1 MQALK
6 FGLLAE
12 TAAQLDDLTLLV
24 KQAGHEIAFS
34 IRANSASEELSCAA
48 GAEAWVVRLNLQ
60 NDKALVL
67 VEQLESFNL
76 PVIYDD
82 IESYAELGLGE
93 RVNRFAAKL
102 QLCAGTTTPPQG
114 STKAAEIWVL
124 AASTGGPEAVT
135 SFLKTLPTTV
145 SGVAFVYVQHINP
158 EISATLQRALVRN
171 TTWTVLNCNRSQ
183 QLMEKCI
190 YVVPPDHQ
198 VDIHSTG
205 VISPLADTWLGRYSP
220 SADQVMARV
229 ARNYG
234 KNGGAIIFSGMGDDG
249 SRSCGYMHGSG
260 GIIWAQSPLTCA
272 VDSMPCSA
280 IKTGHVSYQGSP
292 ENLAHHFM
300 YGRHISL
307 LKKSS
312 QLRN

>member
-12 TAAQLDDLTLLV
+12 TEAQLDDLALLI
-24 KQAGHEIAFS
+24 KQAGHEVTCA
-34 IRANSASEELSCAA
+34 IRASSSRESLSNAQEL
-48 GAEAWVVRLNLQ
+48 EAWVVRLDLQ
-60 NDKALVL
+60 NDNALAL
-67 VEQLESFNL
+67 MEQLESLNI

-82 IESYAELGLGE
+82 IESYAEMGLSE
-93 RVNRFAAKL
+93 RVHRFAAKL
-102 QLCAGTTTPPQG
+102 QLCAGTTAPPKG
-114 STKAAEIWVL
+114 STKATEIWVL

-135 SFLKTLPTTV
+135 TFLKTLPATV

-190 YVVPPDHQ
+190 YVVPPEHQ
-198 VDIHSTG
+198 VNIHSTG
-205 VISPLADTWLGRYSP
+205 VISPLVDTWLGCYSP

-234 KNGGAIIFSGMGDDG
+234 KQGGAIIFSGMGDDG

-292 ENLAHHFM
+292 ENLAHHFR
-300 YGRHISL
+300 YGRHISPL
-307 LKKSS
+307 RKSS
-312 QLRN
+312 